1 MPKKRRS
8 SKNSHSRVARPVAI
22 PRIVEAFADMRE
34 SVGQD
39 PDDAWIVQPL
49 AELKRDLLG
58 STDPTVWRADDL
70 AGLLLDV
77 VPRKVHLDAEDRERL
92 VPTLGDFFSFL
103 EASGR
108 WSARSTPRAELVES
122 LAELEPAFRAAL
134 ADPARRSMG
143 GNIVEFALSE
153 GLDLTDE
160 QGLAA
165 AMDRFNS
172 LSFEERAA
180 VTDTG
185 RLPDGGT
192 PRSTGGAAG
201 QHGPGAA
208 FGLGPGGRPRLSV
221 VPDLDAGDAGW
232 PDEADWND
240 DEDEV
245 ALADIWP
252 EFLGDPI
259 DPDFEPSAASPSELA
274 AALSGTELVR
284 RADLLLD
291 WLGTGR
297 QVTSTGALRQSDTA
311 EVARLLGLRSL
322 SVRSMWEIP
331 ELSLLWSALIAAGFL
346 DLGRTVARPAAKA
359 VAWVPAGAD
368 DDRRV
373 DAGTL
378 LFGAALSVFLS
389 EQDDGSTMAAMPP
402 LTFLALTKAAYPGG
416 VHLPGPELGSDDVMA
431 ILVHA
436 DLTMLASAGV
446 LAVDD
451 DRYRFLPQLLP
462 VLDAVMHQ
470 LVEELNAY

>member
-1 MPKKRRS
+1 MPKKRKNHRS
-8 SKNSHSRVARPVAI
+8 ASARPARAVSI
-22 PRIVEAFADMRE
+22 PRLVEEFADMRE

-39 PDDAWIVQPL
+39 PDDAWVLQPL
-49 AELKRDLLG
+49 AELKRDHLG
-58 STDPTVWRADDL
+58 SADPTVWRADEL

-77 VPRKVHLDAEDRERL
+77 APRKIHLDAQDRERVL
-92 VPTLGDFFSFL
+92 PTLAEFFAFL

-122 LAELEPAFRAAL
+122 LTELEPAVRAAL

-143 GNIVEFALSE
+143 GNIVEYALSQ
-153 GLDLTDE
+153 GLDLSDE
-160 QGLAA
+160 KGLAA
-165 AMDRFNS
+165 AMERFNS
-172 LSFEERAA
+172 LSFAERTA
-180 VTDTG
+180 VTETG
-185 RLPDGGT
+185 RLPERGASDGADD
-192 PRSTGGAAG
+192 R
-201 QHGPGAA
+201 HRPGAA
-208 FGLGPGGRPRLSV
+208 FGLGPGGRPGLSL
-221 VPDLDAGDAGW
+221 VPDLDDGEPAW
-232 PDEADWND
+232 PGEDDWDD
-240 DEDEV
+240 DEDALE
-245 ALADIWP
+245 LADIWP
-252 EFLGDPI
+252 AFLGDPV
-259 DPDFEPSAASPSELA
+259 DPDFAPPTTSAAELA

-291 WLGTGR
+291 WLGTGQ
-297 QVTSTGALRQSDTA
+297 QVTSTGALRQADTA
-311 EVARLLGLRSL
+311 EVARLLGLGSL
-322 SVRSMWEIP
+322 SVRSMWELP
-331 ELSLLWSALIAAGFL
+331 ELALLWSALVAAGFV

-402 LTFLALTKAAYPGG
+402 LTFLALTKAAQPEG
-416 VHLPGPELGSDDVMA
+416 VHLPRPELGADDVMA

-436 DLTMLASAGV
+436 DLTMLASSGV
-446 LAVDD
+446 LAVKD
-451 DRYRFLPQLLP
+451 DRYTLLPQLLP